1 MLIKN
6 GRILDPANGTDTIS
20 DILIKGERIAL
31 IGRGLEADD
40 SEEEVIDAG
49 SFIVAPGLVDVHA
62 HYRDPGQTKK
72 EDLHTGAL
80 AAAAGGYT
88 SVLCMANT
96 VPAVDSIPVL
106 EDILKRAS
114 EEKIH
119 IYQSGAVT
127 MGREGRKLVPME
139 ELLGAGAVGFTD
151 DGTPITDKEL
161 VGSAMTEAKRLGV
174 PLSFHEE
181 DPQYVTEAGIN
192 AGKTAAAMGLT
203 GADRMA
209 EKVMIERDL
218 TMAIETG
225 AVVDIQHV
233 SSREGVE
240 LIRRFRKKDPRGLI
254 HAEAC
259 PHHFS
264 LTEEW
269 VVRKGTLAKVNPPL
283 RTEEDRLAI
292 IEGIKDGT
300 IDLIAT
306 DHAPHTMDEK
316 SREFVK
322 APSGMIGQQT
332 ALALGIT
339 NLVEK
344 GHIPMSRLI
353 ELMSLNPAR
362 LYGFEAGSLA
372 VGNKADIV
380 IFDPKRKWEFK
391 ESDILSRS
399 HNSPFIGM
407 TFTGRVIYTIADGKV
422 VYRL

>member
-62 HYRDPGQTKK
+62 HYRDPGQTEK

-181 DPQYVTEAGIN
+181 DPRYVTEAGIN